1 MITSVR
7 KRHSW
12 KVPGW
17 KVLSWKVRAL
27 ACAAALFAGGTIC
40 PAAAQT
46 TPSAPAT
53 PPASG
58 CAGMSPEMTFTAFTS
73 NLGQRFG
80 EGSRQYIFADGYI
93 CPDTDQKFL
102 QFLTKNPAKAPNT
115 IVVLNSGGGDLEIG
129 MRLGEI
135 IRQQKMWTQVGS
147 QLPLMIPQNQNIP
160 PAAVSFLGE
169 PPSPPFPGACV
180 SACTFTFMGGIVRTI
195 GYDSNYSVHQFEG
208 GNETQSAT
216 EVTTA
221 SIVKYLNEM
230 GISPNYLS
238 YMVLKEGQ
246 NVTDLTVQQLRDL
259 NIITPHWQ
267 SSWQISPR
275 GDNSGFDLKGIMT
288 DAWGTHEIDIACAPK
303 KNAAP
308 SGAPAPGGGSAAP
321 GGSAQGG
328 GAPRP
333 GAGSAPPPAQN
344 QPALA
349 AKFFLDPGPRGTAQ
363 ALANAVTTIYLQTN
377 NPGFMW
383 SPLSLPAKPGD
394 IKVVANRLETGLVF
408 PESLIDGS
416 PQIGIA
422 FLFDPG
428 AKLPMRLLKFES
440 DLNGPLLKQF
450 AATCQ

>member
-1 MITSVR
+1 MIAFALERRCS
-7 KRHSW
+7 
-12 KVPGW
+12 KVLGW
-17 KVLSWKVRAL
+17 KAL
-27 ACAAALFAGGTIC
+27 ACAVAVLAWGVIS

-46 TPSAPAT
+46 
-53 PPASG
+53 PPAAPDKQDASSCG
-58 CAGMSPEMTFTAFTS
+58 GMAPEMTFTGYTS

-80 EGSRQYIFADGYI
+80 EGSREYIFADGYI

-115 IVVLNSGGGDLEIG
+115 IVVLNSGGGDLDIG
-129 MRLGEI
+129 MKLGEI

-147 QLPLMIPQNQNIP
+147 QLPLMIPQNQNISSQAVAFLAE
-160 PAAVSFLGE
+160 PAA
-169 PPSPPFPGACV
+169 PPFPGACV

-195 GYDSNYSVHQFEG
+195 GYASNYSVHQFEG

-221 SIVKYLNEM
+221 GIVKYLNEM

-246 NVTDLTVQQLRDL
+246 NVTDLTGQQLRDL
-259 NIITPHWQ
+259 NIITPQWQ

-275 GDNSGFDLKGIMT
+275 GDNSGFDLKGVIT
-288 DAWGTHEIDIACAPK
+288 DAWGAHEIDIACAPK
-303 KNAAP
+303 KKAAP
-308 SGAPAPGGGSAAP
+308 SGAPAPGGGAAP
-321 GGSAQGG
+321 GGGSAEGG
-328 GAPRP
+328 GTAPRP
-333 GAGSAPPPAQN
+333 GAGAAPPPPN
-344 QPALA
+344 VPTLT

-363 ALANAVTTIYLQTN
+363 NLANAVTTVFLQTN

-383 SPLSLPAKPGD
+383 SPLSLSTKPGD
-394 IKVVANRLETGLVF
+394 VKVDKNRLEMGLVF

-422 FLFDPG
+422 FLLDPA

-440 DLNGPLLKQF
+440 DLNGPLLQQF

>member
-1 MITSVR
+1 MIAFAPE
-7 KRHSW
+7 RH
-12 KVPGW
+12 GW
-17 KVLSWKVRAL
+17 RIWIL
-27 ACAAALFAGGTIC
+27 AYAAALFAAGIIC

-46 TPSAPAT
+46 TPPSAPAT
-53 PPASG
+53 PPASDCG
-58 CAGMSPEMTFTAFTS
+58 GMAPEMTFTAYTS

-160 PAAVSFLGE
+160 PQAVSFLAE
-169 PPSPPFPGACV
+169 PAAPPFPGACV
-180 SACTFTFMGGIVRTI
+180 SACTFTFMGGIVRTV

-221 SIVKYLNEM
+221 AIVKYLNEM

-275 GDNSGFDLKGIMT
+275 GDNSGFDLKDVIT

-308 SGAPAPGGGSAAP
+308 SGAPAPGGGSAQG
-321 GGSAQGG
+321 GGSAEGAG
-328 GAPRP
+328 AAPRP
-333 GAGSAPPPAQN
+333 GAGSAPPAPT
-344 QPALA
+344 QPTLA
-349 AKFFLDPGPRGTAQ
+349 VKFFLDPGPRGAAQ

-383 SPLSLPAKPGD
+383 SPLSLAAKPGD
-394 IKVVANRLETGLVF
+394 VKVDKNRLEMGLVF
-408 PESLIDGS
+408 SEALIDGS

-428 AKLPMRLLKFES
+428 AKLPLRLLKFES

>member
-1 MITSVR
+1 MITFALG
-7 KRHSW
+7 RH
-12 KVPGW
+12 GW
-17 KVLSWKVRAL
+17 KLPAL
-27 ACAAALFAGGTIC
+27 ACAAAILVGGMIG

-46 TPSAPAT
+46 TPPAPAPGT
-53 PPASG
+53 SAASD
-58 CAGMSPEMTFTAFTS
+58 CAGMSPEMTFTAYTS

-160 PAAVSFLGE
+160 PQAVAFLAEPAA
-169 PPSPPFPGACV
+169 PPFPGACV
-180 SACTFTFMGGIVRTI
+180 SACTFTFMGGIVRTV

-221 SIVKYLNEM
+221 NIVKYLNEM

-246 NVTDLTVQQLRDL
+246 NVTDLTGTQLRDL

-288 DAWGTHEIDIACAPK
+288 DAWGTHEIDIACGPK
-303 KNAAP
+303 KSAAS
-308 SGAPAPGGGSAAP
+308 SGAPAPGGGP
-321 GGSAQGG
+321 TPGGGSAQGAG
-328 GAPRP
+328 TAPRP
-333 GAGSAPPPAQN
+333 GAGSTPPPTQN

-349 AKFFLDPGPRGTAQ
+349 AKFYLDPGPRGTAR

-394 IKVVANRLETGLVF
+394 IKVVGNRLETGLVF
-408 PESLIDGS
+408 SESLIDGS